1 MKNAENSV
9 SELLDF
15 IIFLE
20 EGAGGG
26 GGGGGEGV
34 GGGRHAR
41 RSPLLPGLCQKY
53 EYGPDFQ

>member
-26 GGGGGEGV
+26 GGGGGWE
-34 GGGRHAR
+34 AC
-41 RSPLLPGLCQKY
+41 P
-53 EYGPDFQ
+53 